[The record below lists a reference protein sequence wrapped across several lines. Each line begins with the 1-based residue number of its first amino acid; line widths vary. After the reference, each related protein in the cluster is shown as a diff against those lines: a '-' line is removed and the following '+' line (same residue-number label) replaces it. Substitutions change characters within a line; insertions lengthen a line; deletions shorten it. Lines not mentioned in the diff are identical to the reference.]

1 MKTLVLSAIAAVLL
15 AASPAL
21 AERHHGNGPSPGGGG
36 HPMRASHGMG
46 HPMSHG
52 MGHRAPSAH
61 FHHILVRQHART
73 IHRAHRGAVSA
84 LRTHRTTVA
93 VHSGHHATVRTAARL
108 RHLHRNFH
116 SPRRFHFGVYHRPHG
131 WYAHRWVFGERLPR
145 AWFVHDYWIGD
156 WAIFG
161 LIEPPYG
168 LVWVRVGDDA
178 LLIDPD
184 TGEIYE
190 VAYDVFW

>member
-1 MKTLVLSAIAAVLL
+1 MKTLLLSALAAALL

-21 AERHHGNGPSPGGGG
+21 AEEHHHNGPSPGGGG
-36 HPMRASHGMG
+36 HPVRMHAAPRMTIRE
-46 HPMSHG
+46 
-52 MGHRAPSAH
+52 HRMPAAH
-61 FHHILVRQHART
+61 VHHVVVREHART
-73 IHRAHRGAVSA
+73 IHRVHHAA
-84 LRTHRTTVA
+84 VA
-93 VHSGHHATVRTAARL
+93 VHREHRASARARTAVSL

-116 SPRRFHFGVYHRPHG
+116 SPRRFHLGVYRRPHG

-145 AWFVHDYWIGD
+145 AWFVRDYWIGD

-161 LIEPPYG
+161 LIEPPDG